1 MSYTTD
7 ALKIPI
13 SELFLSPEAKA
24 EAKSSDAKAGDQL
37 SKELADS
44 TLKEFSDFVAQQE
57 ADAKAAAA
65 KTYKSKISILCA
77 KGSSVKKVTALKPK
91 CPPGFKQ
98 KPTKR

>member
-1 MSYTTD
+1 MRQHLPPVGAD
-7 ALKIPI
+7 LK
-13 SELFLSPEAKA
+13 LWANDLRRWL
-24 EAKSSDAKAGDQL
+24 GRTW
-37 SKELADS
+37 DS
-44 TLKEFSDFVAQQE
+44 LTYKE

-98 KPTKR
+98 KPTKK